1 MPIIHISIAEGRTLE
16 QKRAMVEKVT
26 QVVAETINVDPEK
39 IWIRID
45 EFKKENFSVNGKLM
59 CDRVAK
65 P

>member
-26 QVVAETINVDPEK
+26 QVVAETIHVDPEK

-45 EFKKENFSVNGKLM
+45 EFKQENFSVNGKLM
-59 CDRVAK
+59 CDRAAK